1 MTTTTAI
8 VIDDDYNITGV
19 LAELLELQG
28 VRVLGTGYNGVDAIQ
43 LFKEHSPDLV
53 LMDVHMP
60 IKDGIAALR
69 EIKNISPMSSV
80 IMITGDLSTS
90 IEEQLQTFGANAII
104 AKPFSMKN
112 IIQIIKEIQKPSEIL
127 N

>member
-1 MTTTTAI
+1 MTNTTAI

-28 VRVLGTGYNGVDAIQ
+28 VRVLGTGYNGVDAIK

-60 IKDGIAALR
+60 IKDGISALR
-69 EIKNISPMSSV
+69 EIKNISSMSSV

-90 IEEQLQTFGANAII
+90 VEEQLQTFGANAII